1 MCAKRDPWLDN
12 VKMTLVTLVV
22 IGHSWGLLGGTDRDH
37 QWYDFLYYFHIPAF
51 VLVTGYLSK
60 SFDWDRKHLFSL
72 ATTILLP
79 YLIFEPALLYYRAA
93 LGQHEAEP
101 VLLRP
106 HWAMWYLPVLF
117 FWRLATPILKRHWLW
132 VPAAVG
138 ISLAGGLISGQ
149 YLALCRVLGLL
160 PFFVLG
166 LHLERGHLDLLKPW
180 WLKPFAVG
188 ALIWIFQFAQ
198 DTDLWARTA
207 FLFYDA
213 GYADLGWPTQDAMR
227 IRLTVM
233 GIGLLGSLAV
243 LTLVPR
249 RGGWFA
255 RMGAATMVVYLF
267 HGFFVRFAEY
277 AGWQDWAST
286 HPFLSLPLT
295 TLAAIGLSLALASP
309 PARRTLTWAVDPVNS
324 WLRRRRTTA
333 PSRRPLAAAGVTRS
347 EP

>member
-1 MCAKRDPWLDN
+1 MMPATRDPWLDN

-22 IGHSWGLLGGTDRDH
+22 IGHSWGLLGGTERDH
-37 QWYDFLYYFHIPAF
+37 HWYDFLYYFHIPAF
-51 VLVTGYLSK
+51 VLVSGYLSK
-60 SFDWDRKHLFSL
+60 SFEWDRKHLCSL
-72 ATTILLP
+72 FTTIALP

-93 LGQHEAEP
+93 LGQHEGMP

-117 FWRLATPILKRHWLW
+117 LWRLATPILKRHWLW
-132 VPAAVG
+132 VLAAVG
-138 ISLAGGLISGQ
+138 ISLAGGLVGNDSAQ
-149 YLALCRVLGLL
+149 YLGLCRVLGLL

-166 LHLERGHLDLLKPW
+166 LHLDRRVLDALRQW
-180 WLKPFAVG
+180 WLKPFAVA
-188 ALIWIFQFAQ
+188 ALVWIFAFAQ

-213 GYADLGWPTQDAMR
+213 GYADLDWPTEDAMR

-249 RGGWFA
+249 RGGWYS

-277 AGWQDWAST
+277 AGWQDWALT
-286 HPFLSLPLT
+286 HPHLSLPLT
-295 TLAAIGLSLALASP
+295 TLAAVVLALTLASP
-309 PARRTLTWAVDPVNS
+309 PVRRTLTWAVDPVNS
-324 WLRRRRTTA
+324 WLRHRRQQSREMA
-333 PSRRPLAAAGVTRS
+333 PAS
-347 EP
+347 